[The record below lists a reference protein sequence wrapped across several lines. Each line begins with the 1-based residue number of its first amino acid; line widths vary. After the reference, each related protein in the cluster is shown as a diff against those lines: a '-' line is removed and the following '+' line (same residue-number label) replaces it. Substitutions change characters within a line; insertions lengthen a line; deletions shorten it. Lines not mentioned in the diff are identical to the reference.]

1 MISREGQ
8 RSLAGLPTK
17 QGNVPASE
25 GQRTSVKVLLKN
37 VLKPFASLRLTIV
50 CLACAMFIVFVGTLD
65 QVQIGVY
72 EAQLRY
78 FKSFF
83 LYFTLPGSNF
93 RIPYFPGGYT
103 LGAVLLVNLIAA
115 HVSRFKFSWKKSG
128 ILILHSG
135 LILLLIGQLVTSI
148 FEEESQIQ
156 LDQGQTKNY
165 SESPY
170 FDELAIIDQSKPDSD
185 QVISVPAGRLVK
197 GQTISLPVDDLQLRV
212 DESYEN
218 AALINPNQLP
228 SPTYPHLRLGP
239 MAVAVAIPKTYKQNE
254 RNQPT
259 AAVTL
264 FKDGKSVGSWALS
277 SGFPQPVQ
285 FKVGSDPFTIVFR
298 PRRYYRPFSI
308 TLEEF
313 NHDRY
318 AGTDIAKNFSSKVR
332 LIDPSTHENREAL
345 IYMNHPLWYSDL
357 ILYQAGFGNNDH
369 TTVLQVMKNPSRL
382 VPYVACGLMALGLVI
397 QFGMHLVSFVR
408 RRVIA

>member
-1 MISREGQ
+1 M
-8 RSLAGLPTK
+8 LKT
-17 QGNVPASE
+17 V
-25 GQRTSVKVLLKN
+25 VKPL
-37 VLKPFASLRLTIV
+37 ASLRVTIV
-50 CLACAMFIVFVGTLD
+50 CLACGMFIVFVGTLD

-83 LYFTLPGSNF
+83 LYFTLPGSQF

-115 HVSRFKFSWKKSG
+115 HLARFKFTWKKSG
-128 ILILHSG
+128 IQILHSG
-135 LILLLIGQLVTSI
+135 LILLLIGQLVTSL

-185 QVISVPAGRLVK
+185 EVISVPANRLIK
-197 GQTISLPVDDLQLRV
+197 GQTISLPVSGLQLQV

-228 SPTYPHLRLGP
+228 SANYPHLRLGP

-254 RNQPT
+254 QNQPT

-264 FKDGKSVGSWALS
+264 VKDGQPLGSWVLS

-285 FKVGSDPFTIVFR
+285 FKVGSDPFAIVFR
-298 PRRYYRPFSI
+298 PKRYYRPFSV

-313 NHDRY
+313 KHDRY
-318 AGTDIAKNFSSKVR
+318 AGTDVAKNFSSKVR
-332 LIDPSTHENREAL
+332 LVDPSAHENREAL

-357 ILYQAGFGNNDH
+357 ILYQAGFGNNDQ

-382 VPYVACGLMALGLVI
+382 IPYIACGMMALGLVI

>member
-1 MISREGQ
+1 MTSSQQVAPRTP
-8 RSLAGLPTK
+8 LA
-17 QGNVPASE
+17 
-25 GQRTSVKVLLKN
+25 VLLKT
-37 VLKPFASLRLTIV
+37 VFKPLASLRLTIV
-50 CLACAMFIVFVGTLD
+50 CLACGMFIVFVGTLD

-83 LYFTLPGSNF
+83 LYFTLPGSQF

-115 HVSRFKFSWKKSG
+115 HLARFKFTWKKSG
-128 ILILHSG
+128 IQILHSG
-135 LILLLIGQLVTSI
+135 LILLLIGQLVTSL

-185 QVISVPAGRLVK
+185 EVISVPANRLIK
-197 GQTISLPVDDLQLRV
+197 GQTISLPVSGLQLQV

-228 SPTYPHLRLGP
+228 SANYPHLRLGP

-254 RNQPT
+254 QNQPT

-264 FKDGKSVGSWALS
+264 VKDGQPLGSWVLS

-285 FKVGSDPFTIVFR
+285 FKVGSDPFAIVFR
-298 PRRYYRPFSI
+298 PKRYYRPFSV

-313 NHDRY
+313 KHDRY
-318 AGTDIAKNFSSKVR
+318 AGTDVAKNFSSKVR
-332 LIDPSTHENREAL
+332 LVDPSAHENREAL

-357 ILYQAGFGNNDH
+357 ILYQAGFGNNDQ

-382 VPYVACGLMALGLVI
+382 IPYIACGMMALGLVI

>member
-1 MISREGQ
+1 MTSRQ
-8 RSLAGLPTK
+8 QVAPRTPLAPGT
-17 QGNVPASE
+17 
-25 GQRTSVKVLLKN
+25 VLLKT
-37 VLKPFASLRLTIV
+37 VFKPLASLRLTIV
-50 CLACAMFIVFVGTLD
+50 CLACGMFIVFVGTLD

-83 LYFTLPGSNF
+83 LYFTLPGSQF

-115 HVSRFKFSWKKSG
+115 HLARFKFTWKKSG
-128 ILILHSG
+128 IQILHSG
-135 LILLLIGQLVTSI
+135 LILLLLGQLVTSL

-185 QVISVPAGRLVK
+185 EVISVPANRLIK
-197 GQTISLPVDDLQLRV
+197 GQTISLPVSGLQLQV

-228 SPTYPHLRLGP
+228 SANYPHLRLGP

-254 RNQPT
+254 QNQPT

-264 FKDGKSVGSWALS
+264 VKDGQPLGSWVLS

-285 FKVGSDPFTIVFR
+285 FKVGSDPFAIVFR
-298 PRRYYRPFSI
+298 PKRYYRPFSV

-313 NHDRY
+313 KHDRY
-318 AGTDIAKNFSSKVR
+318 AGTDVAKNFSSKVR
-332 LIDPSTHENREAL
+332 LVDPSAHENREAL

-357 ILYQAGFGNNDH
+357 ILYQAGFGNNDQ

-382 VPYVACGLMALGLVI
+382 IPYIACGMMALGLVI

>member
-1 MISREGQ
+1 MPGTPFAA
-8 RSLAGLPTK
+8 L
-17 QGNVPASE
+17 
-25 GQRTSVKVLLKN
+25 KVLPAL
-37 VLKPFASLRLTIV
+37 LKPLASLRLTII
-50 CLACAMFIVFVGTLD
+50 CLACGMFLVFVGTLD

-83 LYFTLPGSNF
+83 LYFDLPGSNF

-115 HVSRFKFSWKKSG
+115 HVSRFKFTWKKAG
-128 ILILHSG
+128 IQILHSG
-135 LILLLIGQLVTSI
+135 LILLLLGQLVTSL

-170 FDELAIIDQSKPDSD
+170 FDELAVIDQSKTDSD
-185 QVISVPAGRLVK
+185 EVISVPASRLVR
-197 GQTISLPVDDLQLRV
+197 GQTLSLPVGGLQLQV
-212 DESYEN
+212 DEAYEN

-228 SPTYPHLRLGP
+228 TPTYPHLKLGP
-239 MAVAVAIPKTYKQNE
+239 MAVAVGIPKTYKQNE
-254 RNQPT
+254 RNQPA

-264 FKDGKSVGSWALS
+264 LKDGKPVGSWSVA
-277 SGFPQPVQ
+277 SGFPQPIQ
-285 FKVGSDPFTIVFR
+285 FKVGSDPYAIVLR
-298 PRRYYRPFSI
+298 PKRYYRPFSI

-313 NHDRY
+313 RHDRY
-318 AGTDIAKNFSSKVR
+318 AGTEIAKNFSSKVR
-332 LIDPSTHENREAL
+332 LVDPAAHENREAL

-357 ILYQAGFGNNDH
+357 ILYQAGFGNNDQ

-382 VPYVACGLMALGLVI
+382 VPYIACGMMALGLLI

-408 RRVIA
+408 KRVMA

>member
-1 MISREGQ
+1 MST
-8 RSLAGLPTK
+8 LTAF
-17 QGNVPASE
+17 PAL
-25 GQRTSVKVLLKN
+25 TALF
-37 VLKPFASLRLTIV
+37 KPLASLRLTIV

-65 QVQIGVY
+65 QVHIGVY

-83 LYFTLPGSNF
+83 LYFSLPGSQF

-115 HVSRFKFSWKKSG
+115 HLARFKLTWKKAG

-135 LILLLIGQLVTSI
+135 LILLLIGQLVTSL

-170 FDELAIIDQSKPDSD
+170 FDELAIIDQSKSDSD
-185 QVISVPAGRLVK
+185 EVISVPAARLNK
-197 GQTISLPVDDLQLRV
+197 GQTISLPPTDLQLQV
-212 DESYEN
+212 DEAYEN

-239 MAVAVAIPKTYKQNE
+239 MAVAVAIEKTYKQNE
-254 RNQPT
+254 RNQPA

-264 FKDGKSVGSWALS
+264 LKARKPVGSFSLA
-277 SGFPQPVQ
+277 SGFPKPIQ
-285 FKVGSDPFTIVFR
+285 FKVGSDPFSIVLR
-298 PRRYYRPFSI
+298 PKRYYRPFSI

-313 NHDRY
+313 KHDRY

-332 LIDPSTHENREAL
+332 LVDPSAHENREAL

-357 ILYQAGFGNNDH
+357 ILYQAGFGNNDQ
-369 TTVLQVMKNPSRL
+369 TTVLQVMRNPSRL
-382 VPYVACGLMALGLVI
+382 LPYIACGMMALGLVI
-397 QFGMHLVSFVR
+397 QFGMHLISFVR
-408 RRVIA
+408 KRVIV

>member
-1 MISREGQ
+1 MTSRQ
-8 RSLAGLPTK
+8 QVAPRTPLAPGT
-17 QGNVPASE
+17 
-25 GQRTSVKVLLKN
+25 VLLKT
-37 VLKPFASLRLTIV
+37 VFKPLASLRLTIV
-50 CLACAMFIVFVGTLD
+50 CLACGMFIVFVGTLD

-83 LYFTLPGSNF
+83 LYFTLPGSQF

-115 HVSRFKFSWKKSG
+115 HLARFKFTWKKSG
-128 ILILHSG
+128 IQILHSG
-135 LILLLIGQLVTSI
+135 LILLLIGQLVTSL

-185 QVISVPAGRLVK
+185 EVISVPASRLIK
-197 GQTISLPVDDLQLRV
+197 GQTISLPVSGLQLQV

-228 SPTYPHLRLGP
+228 SANYPHLRLGP

-254 RNQPT
+254 QNQPT

-264 FKDGKSVGSWALS
+264 MKAGQPLGSWVLS

-285 FKVGSDPFTIVFR
+285 FKVGSDPFAIVFR
-298 PRRYYRPFSI
+298 PKRYYRPFSV

-313 NHDRY
+313 KHDRY
-318 AGTDIAKNFSSKVR
+318 AGTDVAKNFSSKVR
-332 LIDPSTHENREAL
+332 LVDPSAHENREAL

-357 ILYQAGFGNNDH
+357 ILYQAGFGNNDQ

-382 VPYVACGLMALGLVI
+382 IPYIACGMMALGLVI

>member
-1 MISREGQ
+1 
-8 RSLAGLPTK
+8 
-17 QGNVPASE
+17 
-25 GQRTSVKVLLKN
+25 
-37 VLKPFASLRLTIV
+37 
-50 CLACAMFIVFVGTLD
+50 MFIVFVGTLD

-83 LYFTLPGSNF
+83 LYFSLPGSEF

-103 LGAVLLVNLIAA
+103 LGAVLLANLIAA
-115 HVSRFKFSWKKSG
+115 HLARFKFSWKKSG

-135 LILLLIGQLVTSI
+135 LILLLIGQLVTSV

-170 FDELAIIDQSKPDSD
+170 FDELAIIDQSKSDSD
-185 QVISVPAGRLVK
+185 EVISIPSGRLIK
-197 GQTISLPVDDLQLRV
+197 GQAMALPAAGLQLQV
-212 DESYEN
+212 DESFQN

-228 SPTYPHLRLGP
+228 SQNYPHLRLGP

-254 RNQPT
+254 RNQPA
-259 AAVTL
+259 AAVTIL
-264 FKDGKSVGSWALS
+264 KDGKAVGSWSLS

-285 FKVGSDPFTIVFR
+285 FKVGESPFAIVFR
-298 PRRYYRPFSI
+298 PKRYYRPFSI

-313 NHDRY
+313 KHDRY

-332 LIDPSTHENREAL
+332 LVDPSAHENREAL
-345 IYMNHPLWYSDL
+345 VYMNHPLWYSDF
-357 ILYQAGFGNNDH
+357 ILYQAGFGNNDQ

-382 VPYVACGLMALGLVI
+382 LPYIACGMMALGLVI
-397 QFGMHLVSFVR
+397 QFGMHLISFVR

>member
-1 MISREGQ
+1 MTSRPQ
-8 RSLAGLPTK
+8 ATPRTPLAPGT
-17 QGNVPASE
+17 
-25 GQRTSVKVLLKN
+25 VLLKT
-37 VLKPFASLRLTIV
+37 VFKPLASLRLTIV
-50 CLACAMFIVFVGTLD
+50 CLACGMFIVFVGTLD

-83 LYFTLPGSNF
+83 LYFTLPGSQF

-115 HVSRFKFSWKKSG
+115 HLARFKFTWKKSG
-128 ILILHSG
+128 IQILHSG
-135 LILLLIGQLVTSI
+135 LILLLIGQLVTSL

-185 QVISVPAGRLVK
+185 EVISVPANRLIK
-197 GQTISLPVDDLQLRV
+197 GQTISLPVSGLQLQV

-228 SPTYPHLRLGP
+228 SANYPHLRLGP

-254 RNQPT
+254 QNQPT

-264 FKDGKSVGSWALS
+264 LKAGQPLGSWVLS

-285 FKVGSDPFTIVFR
+285 FKVDSDPFAIVFR
-298 PRRYYRPFSI
+298 PKRYYRPFSV

-313 NHDRY
+313 KHDRY
-318 AGTDIAKNFSSKVR
+318 AGTDVAKNFSSKVR
-332 LIDPSTHENREAL
+332 LVDPSAHENREAL

-357 ILYQAGFGNNDH
+357 ILYQAGFGNNDQ

-382 VPYVACGLMALGLVI
+382 IPYIACGMMALGLVI

>member
-1 MISREGQ
+1 
-8 RSLAGLPTK
+8 
-17 QGNVPASE
+17 
-25 GQRTSVKVLLKN
+25 
-37 VLKPFASLRLTIV
+37 
-50 CLACAMFIVFVGTLD
+50 MFIVFVGTLD

-83 LYFTLPGSNF
+83 LYFTLPGSQF

-115 HVSRFKFSWKKSG
+115 HLARFKLTWKKSG
-128 ILILHSG
+128 IQILHSG
-135 LILLLIGQLVTSI
+135 LILLLIGQLVTSL

-185 QVISVPAGRLVK
+185 EVISVPANRLIK
-197 GQTISLPVDDLQLRV
+197 GQTISLPVSGLQLQV

-228 SPTYPHLRLGP
+228 SANYPHLRLGP
-239 MAVAVAIPKTYKQNE
+239 KAVAVAIPKTYKQNE
-254 RNQPT
+254 QNQPT

-264 FKDGKSVGSWALS
+264 LKAGQPVGSWVLS

-285 FKVGSDPFTIVFR
+285 FKVGSDPFAIVFR
-298 PRRYYRPFSI
+298 PKRYYRPFSV

-313 NHDRY
+313 KHDRY
-318 AGTDIAKNFSSKVR
+318 AGTDVAKNFSSKVR
-332 LIDPSTHENREAL
+332 LVDPSAHENREAL

-357 ILYQAGFGNNDH
+357 ILYQAGFGNNDQ

-382 VPYVACGLMALGLVI
+382 IPYIACGMMALGLVI

>member
-1 MISREGQ
+1 MTGRWTTPGTPG
-8 RSLAGLPTK
+8 APGAP
-17 QGNVPASE
+17 
-25 GQRTSVKVLLKN
+25 RTEFLKN
-37 VLKPFASLRLTIV
+37 VFKPLASLRLTIV
-50 CLACAMFIVFVGTLD
+50 CLACGMFIVFVGTLD

-83 LYFTLPGSNF
+83 LYFSLPGSEF

-115 HVSRFKFSWKKSG
+115 HVARFKFAWKKSG

-135 LILLLIGQLVTSI
+135 LILLLVGQLVTSL

-170 FDELAIIDQSKPDSD
+170 FEELAIIDQSKTDSD
-185 QVISVPAGRLVK
+185 QVISVPSGRLIK
-197 GQTISLPVDDLQLRV
+197 GQRIALPVPGLQLQV
-212 DESYEN
+212 DESYQN

-228 SPTYPHLRLGP
+228 SPNYPHLRLGP

-254 RNQPT
+254 RNQP
-259 AAVTL
+259 AAVVTL
-264 FKDGKSVGSWALS
+264 LKDSQPVGSWSLS

-285 FKVGSDPFTIVFR
+285 FKVGENPFSIVFR
-298 PRRYYRPFSI
+298 PKRYYRPFSV

-313 NHDRY
+313 KHDRY

-332 LIDPSTHENREAL
+332 LVDPSAHENREAL

-357 ILYQAGFGNNDH
+357 ILYQAGFGNNDQ
-369 TTVLQVMKNPSRL
+369 TTVLQVMKNPSRV
-382 VPYVACGLMALGLVI
+382 VPYVACGMMALGLVI

-408 RRVIA
+408 RRVIT